1 MSAKPIGKMIGGMF
15 GFRENEHDP
24 QTTAQGGAAP
34 ENEQNRQQG
43 VTGEEHDVGTGVPAA
58 AGHAAATPDPA
69 ESTTAPGQAGEP
81 AAAPA
86 PDQPEA
92 KEQSQIDLDVMEE
105 RLIDAMR
112 TVYDPEIPVD
122 IYELGL
128 IYSLRVRPGGIVDIE
143 MTLTTPNCPVA
154 GSMPAMVEN
163 VARMVEGVTDVHVE
177 LVWDPIWNPEMM
189 SEAARLQLNM
199 Y

>member
-15 GFRENEHDP
+15 GFRDDAAQDP
-24 QTTAQGGAAP
+24 QAPPDREAEAGVSGAAP
-34 ENEQNRQQG
+34 VPQSNAQDPQG
-43 VTGEEHDVGTGVPAA
+43 GDANKMVASAEAEAGAA
-58 AGHAAATPDPA
+58 AEVAATPAASGA
-69 ESTTAPGQAGEP
+69 E
-81 AAAPA
+81 
-86 PDQPEA
+86 
-92 KEQSQIDLDVMEE
+92 KEQSQIDLDLMEE

-154 GSMPAMVEN
+154 GSMPSMVEN

>member
-1 MSAKPIGKMIGGMF
+1 MSAKPIGKMIGGIF
-15 GFRENEHDP
+15 GGVFRD
-24 QTTAQGGAAP
+24 TAAEGSQPPAHELDADAGTAAP
-34 ENEQNRQQG
+34 DAPATATVGG
-43 VTGEEHDVGTGVPAA
+43 VSDLHRNAPAA
-58 AGHAAATPDPA
+58 EAPDAPASATVGGVSDVQPSADTDSAAVSDAGAPDP
-69 ESTTAPGQAGEP
+69 
-81 AAAPA
+81 
-86 PDQPEA
+86 
-92 KEQSQIDLDVMEE
+92 DVLEE

-112 TVYDPEIPVD
+112 SVYDPEIPVD

-154 GSMPAMVEN
+154 GSMPGMVER
-163 VARMVEGVTDVHVE
+163 VARMVDGVTDVHVE
-177 LVWDPIWNPEMM
+177 LVWEPIWNPDMM